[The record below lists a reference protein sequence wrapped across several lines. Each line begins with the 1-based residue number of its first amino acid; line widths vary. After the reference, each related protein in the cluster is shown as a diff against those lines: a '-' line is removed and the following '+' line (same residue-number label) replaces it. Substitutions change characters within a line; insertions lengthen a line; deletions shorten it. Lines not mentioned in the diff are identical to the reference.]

1 MFSLSKPDVTWTIL
15 WQRRGSPKLNFI
27 VPKII
32 LYLMNRSGLKLCN
45 PAGQTESGA
54 TAATAL
60 SLIHPTPFPY
70 ITTGH
75 ERGVA
80 GKAAVINLVSGKT
93 NISFSQH

>member
-45 PAGQTESGA
+45 PAGQTESGTT
-54 TAATAL
+54 TAKAL
-60 SLIHPTPFPY
+60 SLIHPTPLHNHRP
-70 ITTGH
+70 
-75 ERGVA
+75 
-80 GKAAVINLVSGKT
+80 
-93 NISFSQH
+93 